1 MTGARFHLSNFSS
14 RPRRPRWLSCCQ
26 GEESR
31 RNGRNKRDETRGG
44 ARAVTCIA
52 ALLRVI
58 LLLSPPPSFSSHTIA
73 NGALTPRS
81 NRRHLFGRSINQ
93 PFATSV
99 SDRVLLPRL
108 LSTDDAQGVR
118 SGGGISPFCGNPF
131 IPLIRVFSLML
142 CVLALKSLPSPPRPF
157 QAFRKFFETS
167 LLPFFL
173 VYK

>member
-81 NRRHLFGRSINQ
+81 NRRDLFNDVQLTNHSRPLFRIAFYSPDYCQ
-93 PFATSV
+93 PTTPKA
-99 SDRVLLPRL
+99 SDR
-108 LSTDDAQGVR
+108 
-118 SGGGISPFCGNPF
+118 
-131 IPLIRVFSLML
+131 
-142 CVLALKSLPSPPRPF
+142 
-157 QAFRKFFETS
+157 EEEY
-167 LLPFFL
+167 LPFVAIRLFH
-173 VYK
+173 